1 MKLFVIWLIAT
12 GLVVAAI
19 AILAGRTEA
28 LYQILIKSDKQRI
41 ALRVASRILGVVA
54 FTAGIIL
61 WISALYNFKFWIW
74 PLGFLITWVAGV
86 ALTAAVYM
94 LKTKH

>member
-12 GLVVAAI
+12 GLVIAAI

-28 LYQILIKSDKQRI
+28 LYSSLIKSDKQRN
-41 ALRVASRILGVVA
+41 ALRMASRILGAVA
-54 FTAGIIL
+54 FAAGIIL

-94 LKTKH
+94 LKMKH